1 MKEKNSK
8 TGMIRILIITIIF
21 GVSAFFVAKLV
32 DSNVAKVT
40 ELRNDIDEMKRIA
53 SNKEDKIEQLQDVDQ
68 YSEFY
73 EEMLPKTEEII
84 GMLQQI
90 EAIGQM
96 TSTSVTIKLE
106 EGVITIDSIE
116 FKDTK
121 DKAEFLKSLEVKE
134 YSPQEAEASETPA
147 APAQGPGANVA
158 MQFGSSETGTGESDV
173 KFQYLEI
180 NLNVKGTY
188 EDIRR
193 YISLIQQSEYIMNI
207 EEIRM
212 VKTKDGRLDTGITL
226 RAFIFE

>member
-53 SNKEDKIEQLQDVDQ
+53 SNKEDKIEQLQDVDN
-68 YSEFY
+68 YTEFY

-96 TSTSVTIKLE
+96 TNTSVTIKLE

-121 DKAEFLKSLEVKE
+121 EKTEFLKSLEVKE
-134 YSPQEAEASETPA
+134 YSPQEAEASETPTEQT
-147 APAQGPGANVA
+147 QGPGTNVA
-158 MQFGSSETGTGESDV
+158 MQFGSSETGTGESDI

-180 NLNVKGTY
+180 NLNIKGKY

-193 YISLIQQSEYIMNI
+193 YISLIQKSEYIMNI